1 MAEKMFISG
10 NEAVARG
17 AIAADCMYFFGYP
30 ITPQNDIPEFM
41 SRELP
46 KAGGVFVQSESE
58 VSSIY
63 MVYGASL
70 AGARAMTST
79 SSPGYALM
87 QEGVSYIGEIEA
99 PCVVVNVSR
108 MGPGIGTGGQAGQT
122 DYRIAVKG
130 GGHGGYRCIVLAP
143 SSPQEVYELM
153 QLAFYLADKYRI
165 MALVLSDYVLGQMA
179 EVVELKKLEFD
190 DELPDK
196 YWALKGTDKK
206 DGMRFIHLVG
216 FLNYGGVISM
226 HEAFLEKFKRIEEN
240 EIRYETEHADDAEL
254 LIVAYGSTA
263 RTVSKAIE
271 MARAEGMKVGLFRPI
286 TLWPYPEEA
295 LREAALKAKQVLCVE
310 DSNGQMKEDVD
321 LAVRAQVPVHYLGLW
336 ARHSDQPLGLIFP
349 ERVFEEIKK
358 LFDSP
363 LH

>member
-1 MAEKMFISG
+1 MAKKMFISG

-17 AIAADCMYFFGYP
+17 AIAADCKYFFGYP

-41 SRELP
+41 SHAMP

-87 QEGVSYIGEIEA
+87 QEGVSYMGEIEA

-130 GGHGGYRCIVLAP
+130 GGHGGYRAIVLAP

-153 QLAFYLADKYRI
+153 QLAFNLADKYRV
-165 MALVLSDYVLGQMA
+165 MVLLLSDYVLGQMA
-179 EVVELKKLEFD
+179 EVVDMKKLEFED
-190 DELPDK
+190 DLPDK
-196 YWALKGTDKK
+196 FWALKGTDQK
-206 DGMRFIHLVG
+206 DGMRYMHVVG
-216 FLNYGGVISM
+216 FLNYGGVISW
-226 HEAFLEKFKRIEEN
+226 HEGLMKKYKLIEDN
-240 EIRYETEHADDAEL
+240 EIRYETVYADDAEL
-254 LIVAYGSTA
+254 LIVSYGSTA
-263 RTVSKAIE
+263 RTSLKAIE
-271 MARAEGMKVGLFRPI
+271 MARAEGIKVGLFRPI
-286 TLWPYPEEA
+286 TLWPYPFEA
-295 LREAALKAKQVLCVE
+295 LREACLRAKQVLCVE
-310 DSNGQMKEDVD
+310 DSNGQMQEDVD
-321 LAVRAQVPVHYLGLW
+321 MAVRAERPVHYLGMW
-336 ARHSDQPLGLIFP
+336 GRSSDQPNGLMFP
-349 ERVFEEIKK
+349 ERVLEEIKK
-358 LFDSP
+358 LFDNP
-363 LH
+363 VH

>member
-17 AIAADCMYFFGYP
+17 AITADCKYFFGYP

-41 SRELP
+41 SREMP

-63 MVYGASL
+63 MVYGAAL

-87 QEGVSYIGEIEA
+87 QEGVSYIGEIES

-143 SSPQEVYELM
+143 DSPQEVYELM
-153 QLAFYLADKYRI
+153 QLAFHLADKYRI
-165 MALVLSDYVLGQMA
+165 MTLVLSDYVLGQMA
-179 EVVELKKLEFD
+179 EIVELKKIDFD

-196 YWALKGTDKK
+196 FWALKGSGKK
-206 DGMRFIHLVG
+206 NGMRYMHVVG
-216 FLNYGGVISM
+216 FFNYGGVVSL
-226 HEAFLEKFKRIEEN
+226 HEALMKKYKRIEED
-240 EIRYETEHADDAEL
+240 EIRYETKYAEDAEL
-254 LIVAYGSTA
+254 LIVSYGSTA
-263 RTVSKAIE
+263 RTSLKAIE
-271 MARAEGMKVGLFRPI
+271 MARADGLKVGLFRPI
-286 TLWPYPEEA
+286 TLWPYPQEA
-295 LREAALKAKQVLCVE
+295 LREAALRAKQVLCVE
-310 DSNGQMKEDVD
+310 DSNGQMQEDVD
-321 LAVRAQVPVHYLGLW
+321 LAVRADRPVHYLGMW
-336 ARHSDQPLGLIFP
+336 GRSNDQPNGLMFP
-349 ERVFEEIKK
+349 ERVLEEIKK
-358 LFDSP
+358 LLDSP
-363 LH
+363 LR

>member
-17 AIAADCMYFFGYP
+17 AIAADCKYFFGYP

-41 SRELP
+41 SREMP
-46 KAGGVFVQSESE
+46 KAGGVFIQSESE

-63 MVYGASL
+63 MVYGGALS
-70 AGARAMTST
+70 GARVMTST

-87 QEGVSYIGEIEA
+87 QEGVSYIGETEA

-122 DYRIAVKG
+122 DYRIAAKG
-130 GGHGGYRCIVLAP
+130 GGHGGYRAIVLAP
-143 SSPQEVYELM
+143 SSPDEIYKLM
-153 QLAFYLADKYRI
+153 QKAFYLADKYRV
-165 MALVLSDYVLGQMA
+165 MVLVLSDYVLGQMA
-179 EVVELKKLEFD
+179 EVVELEKLQFED
-190 DELPDK
+190 DLPDK
-196 YWALKGTDKK
+196 FWALKGTDKK
-206 DGMRFIHLVG
+206 NGLRYMHVVG
-216 FLNYGGVISM
+216 YLNYGGVVSW
-226 HEAFLEKFKRIEEN
+226 HEGLLKKYKQIEEN
-240 EIRYETEHADDAEL
+240 EIRYETYLADDAEL
-254 LIVAYGSTA
+254 LLVAYGSTA
-263 RTVSKAIE
+263 RTARKAIE

-321 LAVRAQVPVHYLGLW
+321 FAVRAQVPVHYLGMW
-336 ARHSDQPLGLIFP
+336 ARSSDQPLGLIFP

>member
-1 MAEKMFISG
+1 MAEKLFISG

-17 AIAADCMYFFGYP
+17 AIAADCKYFFGYP

-41 SRELP
+41 SREMP

-63 MVYGASL
+63 MVYGAAL
-70 AGARAMTST
+70 CGARVMTST

-87 QEGVSYIGEIEA
+87 QEGVSYIAELEA

-130 GGHGGYRCIVLAP
+130 GGHGGYRCVVLAP
-143 SSPQEVYELM
+143 SSPQEIYEHM
-153 QLAFYLADKYRI
+153 QLAFNLADKYRI
-165 MALVLSDYVLGQMA
+165 MTLVLSDYVLGQMA
-179 EVVELKKLEFD
+179 EVVELKKLEFK
-190 DELPDK
+190 DELPEK
-196 YWALKGTDKK
+196 FWALKGTDKK
-206 DGMRFIHLVG
+206 DGMRYMHVVG
-216 FLNYGGVISM
+216 FFNYGGVVSL
-226 HEAFLEKFKRIEEN
+226 HEGLMKKFKQVEEN
-240 EIRYETEHADDAEL
+240 EIRYETLYADDAEL
-254 LIVAYGSTA
+254 LLVAYGSTA
-263 RTVSKAIE
+263 RTALKAVE
-271 MARAEGMKVGLFRPI
+271 MARAEGIKVGLFRPI

-295 LREAALKAKQVLCVE
+295 LRETALKAKQVLCVE

-321 LAVRAQVPVHYLGLW
+321 LAVRAQVPVHYLGMW
-336 ARHSDQPLGLIFP
+336 GRSNDQPNGLMFP
-349 ERVFEEIKK
+349 ERVLEEIKK

-363 LH
+363 SH

>member
-1 MAEKMFISG
+1 MTERMFITG
-10 NEAVARG
+10 NEAVGRG
-17 AIAADCMYFFGYP
+17 AIAADCKYFFGYP

-58 VSSIY
+58 VSSVY
-63 MVYGASL
+63 MVYGGALS
-70 AGARAMTST
+70 GARVMTST

-87 QEGVSYIGEIEA
+87 QEGISYIAETEA
-99 PCVVVNVSR
+99 PCVIVNVSR

-122 DYRIAVKG
+122 DYRCVVKG
-130 GGHGGYRCIVLAP
+130 GGHGGYRAVVLAP
-143 SSPQEVYELM
+143 ASVQEVYEHM

-165 MALVLSDYVLGQMA
+165 LCIVLSDYVLGQMA

-190 DELPDK
+190 ATPDK
-196 YWALKGTDKK
+196 FWALKGTDKK
-206 DGMRFIHLVG
+206 DGMRYMHVVG
-216 FLNYGGVISM
+216 FLSYGGVISW
-226 HEAFLEKFKRIEEN
+226 HEALMKKYKQVEEN
-240 EIRYETEHADDAEL
+240 EKRFETKHADDAEL
-254 LIVAYGSTA
+254 LLVAYGSTA
-263 RTVSKAIE
+263 RTSEKAME

-321 LAVRAQVPVHYLGLW
+321 FAVRAQVPVHYLGLW
-336 ARHSDQPLGLIFP
+336 ARNSDQPQGLIFP

-358 LFDSP
+358 MFDGASKK
-363 LH
+363 

>member
-1 MAEKMFISG
+1 MAERMFITG

-17 AIAADCMYFFGYP
+17 AIAAECKYFFGYP

-63 MVYGASL
+63 MVYGGALS
-70 AGARAMTST
+70 GARVMTST

-87 QEGVSYIGEIEA
+87 QEGVSYIAETEA

-130 GGHGGYRCIVLAP
+130 GGHGGYRAIVLAP
-143 SSPQEVYELM
+143 SSPQEIYEHM
-153 QLAFYLADKYRI
+153 QLAFHLADKYRI
-165 MALVLSDYVLGQMA
+165 LTIVLSDYVLGQMA
-179 EVVELKKLEFD
+179 ETVELNKLEFD

-196 YWALKGTDKK
+196 FWALKGTDKK
-206 DGMRFIHLVG
+206 NGMRYMHVVG
-216 FLNYGGVISM
+216 FLNYGGVISW
-226 HEAFLEKFKRIEEN
+226 HEALLKKYKQVEEN
-240 EIRYETEHADDAEL
+240 EIRYETQYADDADL
-254 LIVAYGSTA
+254 LLVAYGSTA
-263 RTVSKAIE
+263 RTCLKAIE
-271 MARAEGMKVGLFRPI
+271 MARAEGMKVGLFRPV

-295 LREAALKAKQVLCVE
+295 LREIGTKAKQILCVE

-321 LAVRAQVPVHYLGLW
+321 LAIRAQVPVHYLGLW
-336 ARHSDQPLGLIFP
+336 ARNTDDPRGLIFP

>member
-1 MAEKMFISG
+1 MAEKLFISG

-17 AIAADCMYFFGYP
+17 ALAADCKYFFGYP

-41 SRELP
+41 SREMP

-70 AGARAMTST
+70 CGARVMTST

-87 QEGVSYIGEIEA
+87 QEGVSYIAEIEA

-143 SSPQEVYELM
+143 SSPQEIYEHM
-153 QLAFYLADKYRI
+153 QLAFNLADKYRI
-165 MALVLSDYVLGQMA
+165 MTLVLSDYVLGQMA
-179 EVVELKKLEFD
+179 EVVELKKLEFK
-190 DELPDK
+190 DELPEK
-196 YWALKGTDKK
+196 FWALKGTDKK
-206 DGMRFIHLVG
+206 DGMRYMHVVG
-216 FLNYGGVISM
+216 FFNYGGVVSL
-226 HEAFLEKFKRIEEN
+226 HEGLMKKFKQVEEH
-240 EIRYETEHADDAEL
+240 EIRYETLYADDAEML
-254 LIVAYGSTA
+254 LVAYGSTA
-263 RTVSKAIE
+263 RTALKAVE
-271 MARAEGMKVGLFRPI
+271 MARAEGIKVGLFRPI

-295 LREAALKAKQVLCVE
+295 LRETALKAKQVLCVE

-321 LAVRAQVPVHYLGLW
+321 LAVRAQVPVHYLGMW
-336 ARHSDQPLGLIFP
+336 GRSNDQPNGLMFP
-349 ERVFEEIKK
+349 ERVLEEIKK

>member
-17 AIAADCMYFFGYP
+17 ALAADCKYFFGYP

-41 SRELP
+41 SREMP

-63 MVYGASL
+63 LVYGAAL
-70 AGARAMTST
+70 AGARVMTST

-87 QEGVSYIGEIEA
+87 QEGVSYIAETEA

-143 SSPQEVYELM
+143 SSPQEAYELM
-153 QLAFYLADKYRI
+153 QLAFHLADKYRV
-165 MALVLSDYVLGQMA
+165 MVLVLSDYVLGQMA
-179 EVVELKKLEFD
+179 EVVELKKLKFD

-196 YWALKGTDKK
+196 FWALKGSGKK
-206 DGMRFIHLVG
+206 DGMRYMHVVG

-226 HEAFLEKFKRIEEN
+226 HEALMKKYKQIEEN
-240 EIRYETEHADDAEL
+240 EIRYATVHADDAEL
-254 LIVAYGSTA
+254 LIVSYGSTA
-263 RTVSKAIE
+263 RTALKAIE
-271 MARAEGMKVGLFRPI
+271 MARAEGIKVGLFRPI
-286 TLWPYPEEA
+286 TLWPYPKQA
-295 LREAALKAKQVLCVE
+295 LREASLKVKQLLCVE
-310 DSNGQMKEDVD
+310 DSNGQMQEDVD
-321 LAVRAQVPVHYLGLW
+321 LAVLEKKPVHYLGMW
-336 ARHSDQPLGLIFP
+336 GRNSDQPNGLMFP
-349 ERVFEEIKK
+349 ERVLEEIKK

>member
-1 MAEKMFISG
+1 MEKKMFMSG

-17 AIAADCMYFFGYP
+17 AIAADCKYFFGYP

-41 SRELP
+41 SREMP
-46 KAGGVFVQSESE
+46 KVGGVFIQSESE

-63 MVYGASL
+63 MVYGGAL
-70 AGARAMTST
+70 CGARVMTST

-87 QEGVSYIGEIEA
+87 QEGVSYIAETEA

-122 DYRIAVKG
+122 DYRIAAKG
-130 GGHGGYRCIVLAP
+130 GGHGGYRAIVFAP
-143 SSPQEVYELM
+143 SSAQEVYELM
-153 QLAFYLADKYRI
+153 QVAFHLADKYRI
-165 MALVLSDYVLGQMA
+165 MCLVLSDYVLGQMA
-179 EVVELKKLEFD
+179 EVVELKKLKFP
-190 DELPDK
+190 DELPEK
-196 YWALKGTDKK
+196 FWALKGSGKK
-206 DGMRFIHLVG
+206 DGMRYMHVVG
-216 FLNYGGVISM
+216 FLNYGGVISW
-226 HEAFLEKFKRIEEN
+226 HEGLLKKYKRVEEN
-240 EIRYETEHADDAEL
+240 EIRYETHYADDAEL
-254 LIVAYGSTA
+254 LLVAYGSTA
-263 RTVSKAIE
+263 RTSLKAIE
-271 MARAEGMKVGLFRPI
+271 MARAEGLKVGLFRPI

-295 LREAALKAKQVLCVE
+295 LREVALKAKQVLCVE

-321 LAVRAQVPVHYLGLW
+321 FAVRAQIPVHYLGMW
-336 ARHSDQPLGLIFP
+336 GRNSDNPNGLIFP

>member
-17 AIAADCMYFFGYP
+17 AIAADCRYFFGYP

-41 SRELP
+41 SREMP

-63 MVYGASL
+63 MVYGAAL
-70 AGARAMTST
+70 AGARVMTST

-87 QEGVSYIGEIEA
+87 QEGVSYIGETEA

-143 SSPQEVYELM
+143 SSPQEAYELM
-153 QLAFYLADKYRI
+153 QLAFHLADKYRV
-165 MALVLSDYVLGQMA
+165 MVLVLSDYVLGQMA
-179 EVVELKKLEFD
+179 EIVDLKKLKFD
-190 DELPDK
+190 EELPDK
-196 YWALKGTDKK
+196 FWALKGSGKK
-206 DGMRFIHLVG
+206 DGLRYLHVVG
-216 FLNYGGVISM
+216 FLTHGGVISM
-226 HEAFLEKFKRIEEN
+226 HEALQKKYNEIEEN
-240 EIRYETEHADDAEL
+240 EIRCETAYADDAEL
-254 LIVAYGSTA
+254 LIVSYGSTA
-263 RTVSKAIE
+263 RTALKAIE
-271 MARAEGMKVGLFRPI
+271 MARAEGIKVGLFRPI
-286 TLWPYPEEA
+286 TLWPYPKQA
-295 LREAALKAKQVLCVE
+295 LREAALKAKQLLCVE
-310 DSNGQMKEDVD
+310 DSNGQMQEDVD
-321 LAVRAQVPVHYLGLW
+321 LAVLEQRPVHYLGMW
-336 ARHSDQPLGLIFP
+336 GRNSDQPNGLMFP